1 MASTEMPAF
10 GISQV
15 QILGLLTISLIAVV
29 VVPNVATGLLGLGL
43 WLFLVSML
51 FALPIGVKLS
61 WCPWSLP
68 VSWQVRDSPVCNIG
82 KR

>member
-1 MASTEMPAF
+1 MALKEMPAF

-43 WLFLVSML
+43 WLFLVSRLANWREAVVVL
-51 FALPIGVKLS
+51 FGPCV
-61 WCPWSLP
+61 CP
-68 VSWQVRDSPVCNIG
+68 C
-82 KR
+82 